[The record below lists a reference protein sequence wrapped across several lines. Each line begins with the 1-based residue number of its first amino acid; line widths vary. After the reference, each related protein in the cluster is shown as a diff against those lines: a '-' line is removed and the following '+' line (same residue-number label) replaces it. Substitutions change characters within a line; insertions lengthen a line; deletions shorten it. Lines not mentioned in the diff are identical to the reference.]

1 MEVTASMVKDLREQT
16 GAGMM
21 DCKKALSETN
31 GDINAAID
39 YLREK
44 GISKAAKKAEMT
56 PTEIPSLNLIS
67 KLKIKRRPIRF
78 KEA

>member
-1 MEVTASMVKDLREQT
+1 
-16 GAGMM
+16 MM
-21 DCKKALSETN
+21 DCKKALVECN
-31 GDINAAID
+31 GDMDKAID

-44 GISKAAKKAEMT
+44 GISKAAKKAEMI
-56 PTEIPSLNLIS
+56 PTEIPSLNLVS